1 MKIIYYCVAAVC
13 VLVSLSALIHA
24 LYWQNMSPFFLFA
37 INGAMVAV
45 IWWLSAVAK
54 LPVVSALLYMAFLWP
69 GIGPLLLCW
78 AMYWNRHR
86 ASESEQLREYQ
97 KYIEALKLAQ
107 GLRPLS
113 AGDVQTDINT
123 LTGRDVMHLTSPTRK
138 KDFIIGSKEQD
149 LPHQVAVLSKAL
161 RDSDP
166 EVRHYAAAM
175 MAALSDGCE
184 NEIQGLKEK
193 AGRDPELL
201 LPLIDAYDR
210 YIHSGLMAF
219 AVRREFAKEYLSLL
233 WEGKKLWPQNYE
245 VALKLLNTLVEQAK
259 YDEAR
264 QVLPEIATSFPLQP
278 FPLLVQMRL
287 EFLQGNFKQVAEVAS
302 KIREAG
308 WSVPRD
314 YQPMVEYW
322 LGEGKTWK

>member
-1 MKIIYYCVAAVC
+1 M
-13 VLVSLSALIHA
+13 H
-24 LYWQNMSPFFLFA
+24 
-37 INGAMVAV
+37 
-45 IWWLSAVAK
+45 
-54 LPVVSALLYMAFLWP
+54 
-69 GIGPLLLCW
+69 
-78 AMYWNRHR
+78 WNRRR

-97 KYIEALKLAQ
+97 KYIEALQLAQ

-123 LTGRDVMHLTSPTRK
+123 LTGQDVMHLTSPTRK

-184 NEIQGLKEK
+184 KEIQGLKEK
-193 AGRDPELL
+193 AVRDPELL

-210 YIHSGLMAF
+210 YIHSGLMAL

-264 QVLPEIATSFPLQP
+264 QILPEIATSFPLQP

-302 KIREAG
+302 NIREAG
-308 WSVPRD
+308 WSVPTD